1 MPPNATQ
8 PAYARAVTAPI
19 QPDPNPVATPL
30 SFLPMGGA
38 YKQMPFT
45 ETTEEEYAEA
55 VKWLSKV
62 DMSDVY
68 AGNAAD
74 AEGEA
79 FCTTDACLMPEHND
93 E

>member
-1 MPPNATQ
+1 M
-8 PAYARAVTAPI
+8 
-19 QPDPNPVATPL
+19 L
-30 SFLPMGGA
+30 SVGGA
-38 YKQMPFT
+38 
-45 ETTEEEYAEA
+45 EIHLGVAGADVVRLEGREVVGAALGEEEYAEA